1 MSGEITHPPKRMLP
15 ALSNKKFYLFHKI
28 RVVETPFLLCL
39 QAFEPLGA
47 QTSST
52 FLLFLWLIRVHFLFW
67 RVAEINSVCCWDKRR
82 TPFEMAKWN
91 LGLRFP
97 FSAVWC
103 KGVNWEEAD
112 LFSFF
117 LSVFRGLLT
126 KVTWPYLGS
135 AVQKEMPLHERHNG
149 EKREEGLAGIRE
161 KEGRK
166 GREGGRKRERET
178 L

>member
-1 MSGEITHPPKRMLP
+1 MNFLKGKSELFFFPSGI
-15 ALSNKKFYLFHKI
+15 
-28 RVVETPFLLCL
+28 PFLFFLNKLC
-39 QAFEPLGA
+39 
-47 QTSST
+47 
-52 FLLFLWLIRVHFLFW
+52 
-67 RVAEINSVCCWDKRR
+67 
-82 TPFEMAKWN
+82 EMAKWN

-149 EKREEGLAGIRE
+149 EKM
-161 KEGRK
+161 KEGANDFWK
-166 GREGGRKRERET
+166 WEVCYLFILVLNLQMFCSFFSNITERHFSGEFFFFSFFLSFYGHT
-178 L
+178 CSIWKFPS